1 MRAPLRLFLV
11 LLIACLALPA
21 FSARADGLAYAAM
34 TPPDTTKFPTITAY
48 LDAFDDHGTFLNDLG
63 IGDVSA
69 LENGQLIKPDSL
81 EKLVTPLNFV
91 LAVNSDPAL
100 GNRDGQGLSRFV
112 KLQTI
117 LEAWATALPANSEDK
132 VGLVWNGGAV
142 GSRLT
147 PTDWK
152 SHLAAFDPATTKSVS
167 SNFALSYALDA
178 SQEAQLGPGS
188 KKAILLISPHLSIQD
203 QNGLGDLTARAKQ
216 MGVRIFVWI
225 VDSQTYMGNPGAL
238 ALVKLAADTGG
249 SFATFTGGETM
260 PDLES
265 WVATLRAVYRVSYS
279 SLIRAPGQNSVTLQ
293 VNSGSLSLSTPAA
306 SFQLDIQP
314 PSAVLLSPPIT
325 LVRQNPEAPFNIE
338 SFTPAEQQI
347 SILVEFPDGRVRS
360 LKRTTLFVDG
370 EKAAEN
376 TTEPFTRFNWNLR
389 TYVASGEHSLKVEV
403 EDSLGLSQMSS
414 SLPVQVTVVQ
424 PPGGIPGLILRNSTA
439 ITITFMVL
447 AGAVVLGIIILSG
460 RRGLASLSERQ
471 KSQRKKVDP
480 VTQPVNVEVEAPK
493 AGRANPFPWL
503 RRRDP
508 PAPAYLARLADDG
521 SPLAGADPISLPG
534 RESTFGSDPTQST
547 VVLDHP
553 SLSLLHARL
562 RREPDGSYRL
572 LDENSVAGT
581 WVNFTLIPREG
592 QILQHGDM
600 INFGS
605 LTYRFVLAK
614 APAPRKPTV
623 TPIQDNDTH

>member
-1 MRAPLRLFLV
+1 MKTFFNHLHAQHQGQYEMFRGALV
-11 LLIACLALPA
+11 PCHEVP
-21 FSARADGLAYAAM
+21 ARADHVLAEWQRRKLGEVCA
-34 TPPDTTKFPTITAY
+34 PQ
-48 LDAFDDHGTFLNDLG
+48 AFDANALTSIHSERYLAFLE
-63 IGDVSA
+63 SA
-69 LENGQLIKPDSL
+69 WSEWVAL
-81 EKLVTPLNFV
+81 
-91 LAVNSDPAL
+91 DPA
-100 GNRDGQGLSRFV
+100 NAARD
-112 KLQTI
+112 
-117 LEAWATALPANSEDK
+117 ALPS
-132 VGLVWNGGAV
+132 VW
-142 GSRLT
+142 
-147 PTDWK
+147 PTRTFRSDV
-152 SHLAAFDPATTKSVS
+152 LPD
-167 SNFALSYALDA
+167 NFAARMGLFSFDA
-178 SQEAQLGPGS
+178 GS
-188 KKAILLISPHLSIQD
+188 P
-203 QNGLGDLTARAKQ
+203 LTSGTWVAARA
-216 MGVRIFVWI
+216 
-225 VDSQTYMGNPGAL
+225 GAEC
-238 ALVKLAADTGG
+238 ALSAAQ
-249 SFATFTGGETM
+249 A
-260 PDLES
+260 L
-265 WVATLRAVYRVSYS
+265 
-279 SLIRAPGQNSVTLQ
+279 
-293 VNSGSLSLSTPAA
+293 
-306 SFQLDIQP
+306 
-314 PSAVLLSPPIT
+314 
-325 LVRQNPEAPFNIE
+325 
-338 SFTPAEQQI
+338 
-347 SILVEFPDGRVRS
+347 
-360 LKRTTLFVDG
+360 VDG